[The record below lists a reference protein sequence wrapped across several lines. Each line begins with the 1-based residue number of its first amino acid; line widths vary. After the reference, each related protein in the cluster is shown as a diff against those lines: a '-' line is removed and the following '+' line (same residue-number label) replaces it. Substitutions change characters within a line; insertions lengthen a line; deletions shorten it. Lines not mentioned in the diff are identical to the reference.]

1 MGPMGPHGN
10 QNTWNTISILLG
22 IIIVLLIL
30 VISYLWFNHGRNSTK
45 KEKERESIL
54 RHVLPKNNKIDVALK
69 LLNKN
74 EKLIVRALIE
84 SGGEMLQKDIS
95 AELGLSRVQTHRTVQ
110 SLIERDIVTTERH
123 FNTNRIRLSAWLR
136 K

>member
-10 QNTWNTISILLG
+10 QKTWNTISILLG

-30 VISYLWFNHGRNSTK
+30 VISYLWFNHGRNSSK
-45 KEKERESIL
+45 KEEVRESIG
-54 RHVLPKNNKIDVALK
+54 HVLPENNKIDVALK

-74 EKLIVRALIE
+74 EKLIVRALID

-95 AELGLSRVQTHRTVQ
+95 AEIGLSRVQTHRTVQ

-123 FNTNRIRLSAWLR
+123 FNTNRIRLSTWLR